1 LAEGIGYAGA
11 PVPLGKR
18 VNGRWLGDHGQASLR
33 HVAGSQQQPQEFLPL
48 AAKRDHAVAG
58 VLDVAEQD
66 RRAMAGR
73 GQLQG

>member
-1 LAEGIGYAGA
+1 MAEGIGYAGA
-11 PVPLGKR
+11 PVRLGKR

-33 HVAGSQQQPQEFLPL
+33 QVGSQQQPQEFLPL

>member
-1 LAEGIGYAGA
+1 MGGCRDRESSL
-11 PVPLGKR
+11 LT
-18 VNGRWLGDHGQASLR
+18 NGSQPPKNPDAKASLR
-33 HVAGSQQQPQEFLPL
+33 QVAGSQQQPQEFLPL